1 VTSVAVIKRL
11 GGALWSTRL
20 PRAHFLHIGKTA
32 GSAVRSAL
40 LPHRAAGAYRVTFQ
54 PHNVTL
60 RDIPPTDAFFFV
72 VRDPIARYV
81 SGFYGRQRQG
91 KPRYYHPWSEF
102 EREVFARFTSAN
114 DLGEALGSAD
124 PAIRDYAERA
134 MRHIGHVKR
143 SYWDW
148 FVDEPTFRARQDRI
162 LFIGFQETLAEDFP
176 ALLEALRLDPQISLP
191 TDETS
196 AHRSPA
202 SANRGLSAEARAALR
217 AWYAADYRFV
227 AICRELANGSSR

>member
-1 VTSVAVIKRL
+1 VGVIKRL

-40 LPHRAAGAYRVTFQ
+40 LPHRAAGAYKVTFH

-60 RDIPPTDAFFFV
+60 RDIPATDAFFFI

-91 KPRYYHPWSEF
+91 KPRYDHPWSEF
-102 EREVFARFTSAN
+102 EREVFTRFGSAN
-114 DLGEALGSAD
+114 DLGEALGSPD
-124 PAIRDYAERA
+124 PAIRAFAERA
-134 MRHIGHVKR
+134 MRHIGHVRR

-148 FVDEPTFRARQDRI
+148 FVDEPTFRARADRI

-176 ALLEALRLDPQISLP
+176 ALLEALGLDPRIGLP
-191 TDETS
+191 TDDVK
-196 AHRSPA
+196 AHRSPD
-202 SANRGLSAEARAALR
+202 SADRHLSAEARAALR
-217 AWYAADYRFV
+217 DWYAADYEFV
-227 AICRELANGSSR
+227 AICRELANGASR